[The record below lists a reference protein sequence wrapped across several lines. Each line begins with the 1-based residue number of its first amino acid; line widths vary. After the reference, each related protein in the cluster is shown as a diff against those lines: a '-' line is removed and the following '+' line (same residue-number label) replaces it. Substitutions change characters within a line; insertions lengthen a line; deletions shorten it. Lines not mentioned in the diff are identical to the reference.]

1 MKSLDYVSLAPN
13 ITFQSDDPKSVCL
26 MMMKQVDNHLK
37 FEESSKEE

>member
-26 MMMKQVDNHLK
+26 IMMKHVEIVQKASLTLV
-37 FEESSKEE
+37 